1 MARRHLRAGADARDG
16 GRERPRRR
24 WAVFSLAALA
34 VMGACVWMA
43 PTILVLTALRDRP
56 LEAAFAGIDG
66 RISSRAADWRWLG
79 GLEYRD
85 IVLHDRQGRAAVIVP
100 RLVIERGLVSLA
112 LDPGDLGTVR
122 LLGAEAVIE
131 VRPGGSSL
139 EDILAPW
146 LATLAAAG
154 PGPRISCELE
164 LVDAAVELIDTSRG
178 AAWRL
183 SDLLGAGTVRPDGS
197 LAGWTVAGRLRQSA
211 ATRDTDRGGVDTA
224 ATAAAGPRLDRT
236 TIAAGAAA
244 VLARDGGW
252 SIASPLPAAD
262 AAPRTMTLTAHR
274 LPLGV
279 SSVLATRF
287 AGTHVLDGLADVR
300 LDLSLD
306 AAGPRLAGTFSGS
319 RLAVC
324 DAGTLAELATLERLD
339 APLDVSV
346 ESGRLVVRSFTMA
359 SPSFRGEASGRIR
372 LPTGDLWQWAEGL
385 VAEDFAVAVDC
396 DLAAAA
402 AAIPGGL
409 TIRRDVR
416 VTDGRLQLTAASRA
430 DGGDRVLEVRATST
444 DLAAVQ
450 RVAAADPGAAAE
462 ERPLRWTTPF
472 SAWIRGRRGAAAG
485 ERLRIE
491 DARFTSAAAEIS
503 ATGSAGTAAVQ
514 WTLDLDKFI
523 AEAAEVLDLAGT
535 RLAGSSRGRID
546 VATTAAGTTVKA
558 TASISEFA
566 YVVPG
571 SPPWEDE
578 EIVLEVDGTGVL
590 SQGAAVVQQARA
602 VMSAGA
608 DAVSATLT
616 GGVVVDVSTLL
627 GSDAAATAA
636 PWLRPAPGGTDIA
649 ADCSVKGDLGRWHAR
664 LAGLVPA
671 AAVPGVELGG
681 RIDLSAAVAARG
693 DAWQITRAGGEI
705 ETFTVRMA
713 GRDIAEPRI
722 MLTAAGM
729 VHPARGQLDLSS
741 AEALSATLSL
751 RTGGLSWMPATR
763 EATSAGDA
771 ILERLRGKLQ
781 WQADVGRIERW
792 LVPAETA
799 TRWPAAGRAW
809 GTLELLDAQAGVN
822 LLIEASGSQ
831 LSLSTG
837 GERAAGQPPRP
848 LWNEPRASCILEVTR
863 PFGAAGEFADRIDI
877 ERLAVESSTVAVA
890 ARGAVGDWSTRRLVA
905 LDGNV
910 SYDWQQLSRLLT
922 PWTGGRLAVAGSG
935 GRPFTFR
942 GPLGR
947 LPDAPAAEEAA
958 AGRLASAAAA
968 RDGLADQLRGFSV
981 DTSAAW
987 TAAEFDGLPVAAGEM
1002 TVRLF
1007 EGQLAFGPF
1016 DLAAAGGR
1024 IRGAPWI
1031 RLSPAP
1037 AELVLPPGRCLERVT
1052 LSGAQCGRWTTM
1064 LSPILGQSTQTEG
1077 VVSVDLAG
1085 GRLPLADPFA
1095 GELAGQVIFDRFEV
1109 TPGPG
1114 VQPLANLIAKLQT
1127 VIDPRFAFGDK
1138 VVLLRVR
1145 PDPIR
1150 IRLTGRRLWHE
1161 GLVMDAGQLAVR
1173 SAGSVAASGELDMVV
1188 EVAFRGDIA
1197 GSTPVVSRLLR
1208 TPLAIPL
1215 KGTMQRPQFDARAID
1230 MVLGRIVENTAE
1242 AVITDGI
1249 GRGLE
1254 AIFSPPPPTP

>member
-1 MARRHLRAGADARDG
+1 
-16 GRERPRRR
+16 
-24 WAVFSLAALA
+24 VFSLAALA
-34 VMGACVWMA
+34 VMAAGVWMA
-43 PTILVLTALRDRP
+43 PAILVLTALRDRP

-66 RISSRAADWRWLG
+66 RISSGGADWRWLG
-79 GLEYRD
+79 SLEYRD
-85 IVLHDRQGRAAVIVP
+85 IVLHDREGRAVVIVP
-100 RLVIERGLVSLA
+100 RLVIDRGLVSLA
-112 LDPGDLGTVR
+112 IDPRDLGTVR
-122 LLGAEAVIE
+122 LVGPEAVIE

-146 LATLAAAG
+146 LAGLATAG
-154 PGPRISCELE
+154 PGPRTSCELE
-164 LVDAAVELIDTSRG
+164 LVDAAVELVDTTRA

-183 SDLLGAGTVRPDGS
+183 SDLLAAGTVRADGS

-211 ATRDTDRGGVDTA
+211 AVPPANAGG
-224 ATAAAGPRLDRT
+224 ATAAAVAVDPPPRLERT

-252 SIASPLPAAD
+252 SLASPPVEAD
-262 AAPRTMTLTAHR
+262 APRTMTLTAHR

-287 AGTHVLDGLADVR
+287 GGTHVLDGLADVR
-300 LDLSLD
+300 LDLSL
-306 AAGPRLAGTFSGS
+306 AADGPRLAGTFAGS

-324 DAGTLAELATLERLD
+324 AAGTLAELAALERLD
-339 APLDVSV
+339 APFDVSV

-359 SPSFRGEASGRIR
+359 APLFRGEASGRIR

-385 VAEDFAVAVDC
+385 AAEDFAVAVDI

-416 VTDGRLQLTAASRA
+416 VTDGRLQLTAAARA
-430 DGGDRVLEVRATST
+430 DGGDRVLEVRATSD

-450 RVAAADPGAAAE
+450 QITAADPTARAE

-472 SAWIRGRRGAAAG
+472 SAWIRGRRGPAAS

-491 DARFTSAAAEIS
+491 DARFTSSAAEIS
-503 ATGSAGTAAVQ
+503 ATASAGTAAVQ
-514 WTLDLDKFI
+514 WTLDLDKLV
-523 AEAAEVLDLAGT
+523 AEAAELLDLAGT

-558 TASISEFA
+558 TASVSEFA

-578 EIVLEVDGTGVL
+578 EIMFELDGTGLL

-602 VMSAGA
+602 VMSAGT
-608 DAVSATLT
+608 DTLSATLA

-627 GSDAAATAA
+627 GSTPPAVSA

-649 ADCSVKGDLGRWHAR
+649 ADCSLKGDLGRWHAR

-671 AAVPGVELGG
+671 AAGGGVELGG
-681 RIDLSAAVAARG
+681 RIDLAAAVAARG

-705 ETFTVRMA
+705 EKFTARLA
-713 GRDIAEPRI
+713 GRDITEPRVV
-722 MLTAAGM
+722 LTAAGV
-729 VHPARGQLDLSS
+729 VHPSRGQLDLSS
-741 AEALSATLSL
+741 AEALTATLSL
-751 RTGGLSWMPATR
+751 RTGGLSWMPSPR
-763 EATSAGDA
+763 GHAGGIGT
-771 ILERLRGKLQ
+771 ILERVRGRLQ

-792 LVPAETA
+792 LLPTDAVA
-799 TRWPAAGRAW
+799 RWPAGGRVW
-809 GTLELLDAQAGVN
+809 GTLELLDAQGGVN
-822 LLIEASGSQ
+822 LLLEASGSQ
-831 LSLSTG
+831 LSLATG
-837 GERAAGQPPRP
+837 GDRPPGPPPRP
-848 LWNEPRASCILEVTR
+848 LWSEPRATCVLEVTR
-863 PFGAAGEFADRIDI
+863 PFAAGGEFADRIDI

-890 ARGAVGDWSTRRLVA
+890 ARGGVGEWSTRRLVT
-905 LDGNV
+905 LDGSV

-922 PWTGGRLAVAGSG
+922 PWTGGRLVVAGSG
-935 GRPFTFR
+935 GRPFAFR

-947 LPDAPAAEEAA
+947 VSDATAGGEA
-958 AGRLASAAAA
+958 AGRLASSAAA
-968 RDGLADQLRGFSV
+968 RGSLADQLRGLSV

-987 TAAEFDGLPVAAGEM
+987 TAAELDGLPIAAGEM

-1016 DLAAAGGR
+1016 DLAASGGR
-1024 IRGAPWI
+1024 VRGAPWI
-1031 RLSPAP
+1031 RVAPAP
-1037 AELVLPPGRCLERVT
+1037 AELVLPPGRCIERVT

-1064 LSPILGQSTQTEG
+1064 LSPILGQSTQTEAM
-1077 VVSVDLAG
+1077 VTVDLAG

-1145 PDPIR
+1145 PDPVR
-1150 IRLTGRRLWHE
+1150 VRLAGRRLWHE

-1173 SAGSVAASGELDMVV
+1173 SSGSVAATGELDMVV

-1208 TPLAIPL
+1208 TPLVIPL
-1215 KGTMQRPQFDARAID
+1215 KGTMQRPQFDARSLD

-1254 AIFSPPPPTP
+1254 AIFSPPPPPAP